1 MARIQCP
8 NFTACHTY
16 LNIRNNLDDS
26 EYPEG
31 NMENNIC
38 IELIPVRDGNF
49 TLIKL
54 NKPLP
59 VCWGCGSSYSDIEN
73 IHQNEYLSFIDSIE
87 CCICLKTDRGV
98 SFPNC
103 KHYTCITC
111 HNRCWFGPPEIY
123 PEFPYGVSIKK
134 LFYSDRSNDIWKQD
148 LKIKEYI
155 KEECRLEHERMDQE
169 KNLRKCPLCR
179 K

>member
-59 VCWGCGSSYSDIEN
+59 VCWRSLTALRKIELVVHL
-73 IHQNEYLSFIDSIE
+73 IAILKISIKIS
-87 CCICLKTDRGV
+87 ICLL
-98 SFPNC
+98 
-103 KHYTCITC
+103 
-111 HNRCWFGPPEIY
+111 
-123 PEFPYGVSIKK
+123 SI
-134 LFYSDRSNDIWKQD
+134 
-148 LKIKEYI
+148 
-155 KEECRLEHERMDQE
+155 
-169 KNLRKCPLCR
+169 P
-179 K
+179 